1 MPDAIWTIDCVGAGG
16 CDSDGGTRTAS
27 MTWMTPF
34 EAFTLGI
41 HTCCAVEDDLPPLK
55 ESAIDSPWAVL
66 TFSPFLAAAVAAA
79 AGMRLPTT

>member
-1 MPDAIWTIDCVGAGG
+1 MA
-16 CDSDGGTRTAS
+16 
-27 MTWMTPF
+27 WMTPF

-41 HTCCAVEDDLPPLK
+41 TTRAVPLRTILPPLK
-55 ESAIDSPWAVL
+55 ESAIDSPWTVL